1 MNFSSVFKLG
11 LVAGLF
17 STSVMASDLSTER
30 DRISYMVGM
39 DMATQLLPFKDDID
53 TRVMLEAIDDALAG
67 RDARL
72 SQTEALEIRQAF
84 IGRLQARAAEQRQA
98 AATTNREAGEKFL
111 AENGQRAEVTTTA
124 SGLQYEVLR
133 NAEGPKPAATDRVTV
148 HYRGTLLDGTPFDS
162 SYDRGQP
169 ATFPLNGVIPGWTE
183 ALQLMPVGSQ
193 YKLYIPSALAYGER
207 GSQGAIGPNATL
219 VFEVELLEI
228 AD

>member
-17 STSVMASDLSTER
+17 STSVMATDLSTER
-30 DRISYMVGM
+30 NRISYMIGM
-39 DMATQLLPFKDDID
+39 DMAGQLLPFKDDID
-53 TRVMLEAIDDALAG
+53 TQIMLEAIDDALAG
-67 RDARL
+67 REARL

-84 IGRLQARAAEQRQA
+84 IGSLQARAAEQRQA
-98 AATTNREAGEKFL
+98 AATSNREAGEKFL
-111 AENGQRAEVTTTA
+111 TENGQRAEVTTTA

-133 NAEGPKPAATDRVTV
+133 SAEGRKPGATDRVTV

-162 SYDRGQP
+162 SYERGQP

-183 ALQLMPVGSQ
+183 ALQLMPVGSH
-193 YKLYIPSALAYGER
+193 YRLYIPSTLAYGER

-219 VFEVELLEI
+219 VFEVELLSIE
-228 AD
+228 D